1 MDPIELLKADVRA
14 ELSGYSVYFSPSDL
28 PEAVVIPS
36 SWSGFGLHYASSVWV
51 PREWEMFSSV
61 LPTVEKWLKKCVV
74 GTAVAVS
81 DKAYLVYIY
90 REDNELGLYLG
101 GSPVTGTA
109 RALDVFQRSPMFKRF
124 YTQLHNGFYFS
135 IDSSM
140 GPSRI
145 EDFVSID
152 GLVDDEPIAI
162 PGMKG
167 FFSNGAGDFI
177 TVVNRT
183 NGPEFYIWWHE
194 QQSRPETD
202 IDVWAVIDAWMGIFL
217 ENADSNED
225 VIGVDL

>member
-1 MDPIELLKADVRA
+1 MIKRLKSFVRA
-14 ELSGYSVYFSPSDL
+14 ELKNYIVYFSPGDL
-28 PEAVVIPS
+28 PGAVVIPS
-36 SWSGFGLHYASSVWV
+36 SWSGFGLNHAPSVWV
-51 PREWEMFSSV
+51 PKEWDVFSSV
-61 LPTVEKWLKKCVV
+61 LPTVNKWLRQCVV

-81 DKAYLVYIY
+81 DKVYLVYIY

-109 RALDVFQRSPMFKRF
+109 GALDVFQRSPMFERF
-124 YTQLHNGFYFS
+124 YTQLHNGFYFY

-152 GLVDDEPIAI
+152 DLVDVEPIAI
-162 PGMKG
+162 PGMTG
-167 FFSNGAGDFI
+167 FFSNGSGDFI
-177 TVVNRT
+177 TVVNRI
-183 NGPEFYIWWHE
+183 GCPEFYIWWHE
-194 QQSRPETD
+194 QQSQPETD

-225 VIGVDL
+225 VIGVNV